1 MRIHIPATSIAAITG
16 AIVVDT
22 VASQQIIVGSTY
34 APASP
39 EKDNAFIESTQA
51 KECAFDN
58 NTLTQLHHMS
68 LVDAGILRCRGTNE
82 VCVEDASSSMG
93 GLCVVVNTND
103 GGCYNACSIAIDAC
117 CCRGTNACSCAK
129 DPALDNRCIDQY
141 YACISKCRRANDEA
155 TAEVIVD
162 FDKATNEGGAG
173 IRGQPMKKPLV
184 IDAFITNP
192 SSLAAALSEEIHNPI
207 GKFVSNIIV

>member
-1 MRIHIPATSIAAITG
+1 MRIHIPTTSIAAITG
-16 AIVVDT
+16 AIVLDIT

-34 APASP
+34 TPATP
-39 EKDNAFIESTQA
+39 EKDNAFIEST

-68 LVDAGILRCRGTNE
+68 SVDAGILRCRGTNE

-103 GGCYNACSIAIDAC
+103 GGCYNACSRAIDAC

-141 YACISKCRRANDEA
+141 YVCISLCRRANDEA

-162 FDKATNEGGAG
+162 FDNDTNEGARL
-173 IRGQPMKKPLV
+173 RGQPIKKPV
-184 IDAFITNP
+184 VVDAFITNP
-192 SSLAAALSEEIHNPI
+192 SSLAVALSEEIHI